1 MKFIIIILVI
11 YSGLLVACKQEG
23 NKTVTNLNE
32 KNQIP
37 IQTKDTSIVKEIL
50 IESDYN
56 FDKTKKNFQKVLP
69 YIKGKPNS
77 IIASSFETVKSA
89 NLVNLRNGFDSLY
102 IRIFYEYSFEPTYQI
117 IEIYKDQKSW
127 KAYYTVA
134 TEKYKKGDSVPD
146 VKKVI
151 HKLTPIS
158 SWEKFTQDL
167 FQLQILT
174 LPDGWSTPS
183 YMERGSVSDGNSVF
197 LELSSKKM
205 YRLYGY
211 DNPSSHPD
219 NSEARKMLEI
229 IRFLEKE
236 LGVKSF
242 KVI

>member
-1 MKFIIIILVI
+1 MKFISIILVI
-11 YSGLLVACKQEG
+11 YSGLFVACKQEG

-32 KNQIP
+32 KNQVP

-56 FDKTKKNFQKVLP
+56 FDKTKKNFQEVLP
-69 YIKGKPNS
+69 YIKGKPRS

-127 KAYYTVA
+127 KAYYTIA

-158 SWEKFTQDL
+158 SWGKFTQEL
-167 FQLQILT
+167 FQLKILT

-229 IRFLEKE
+229 IRFLEKRIRS
-236 LGVKSF
+236 K
-242 KVI
+242 II

>member
-1 MKFIIIILVI
+1 MKFISIILVI
-11 YSGLLVACKQEG
+11 YSGLIVACKQVKKNENVSSKNNG
-23 NKTVTNLNE
+23 QITKIGSDTNLVE
-32 KNQIP
+32 K
-37 IQTKDTSIVKEIL
+37 IL
-50 IESDYN
+50 IESN
-56 FDKTKKNFQKVLP
+56 FSVHNLEKNFACYLP
-69 YIKGKPNS
+69 FNNSKPRWINARTIEIS
-77 IIASSFETVKSA
+77 KSA